1 MNAVLRLTA
10 LLALTSSA
18 LSFAQEAE
26 PLAADQQTN
35 GARTLDAV
43 SLIQGTT
50 RPSIVQI
57 VDEKGETAQLGVVV
71 SHDGYVVTK
80 ASEVPG
86 FDLVFAWS
94 DGTQSAA
101 AVVLVDR
108 GLDLLLAKADRTDT
122 VPITPASSIDCE
134 RGEWVVAFTKPMLRA
149 MALRLG
155 NISASRRRIEGH
167 GAALGIRMSNTAT
180 EGVRVVSVAS
190 ESPAAAA
197 GIKNDDV
204 VIALDD
210 QPVIDS
216 SSLSLVMGTMQP
228 GEQVKLRIRR
238 GPEEHDCSVRLA
250 SRSKVVS
257 NWDGEDY
264 ANGGVSLRTDS
275 FPDVLQHQIPL
286 TPHDMGGPLINL
298 DGRTIGLNI
307 ARVDRVST
315 FALPIETFWNKVQ
328 QWIIA
333 DRKAS
338 ANPGVPEIRPAEPP
352 ETTK

>member
-1 MNAVLRLTA
+1 MTAMLRCLLLLSLT
-10 LLALTSSA
+10 LCVIH
-18 LSFAQEAE
+18 AQDADPLPAE
-26 PLAADQQTN
+26 QQTN
-35 GARTLDAV
+35 GTQTLDAV
-43 SLIQGTT
+43 SLIRGTT
-50 RPSIVQI
+50 RPSVVQI
-57 VDEKGETAQLGVVV
+57 VNEKGETAQLGVVV
-71 SHDGYVVTK
+71 SNDGYVVTK

-94 DGTQSAA
+94 DGTQSTAS
-101 AVVLVDR
+101 VVLVDR

-122 VPITPASSIDCE
+122 VPITPASSLDVE
-134 RGEWVVAFTKPMLRA
+134 RGEWMTAFTKPNVGPMS
-149 MALRLG
+149 LRLG

-167 GAALGIRMSNTAT
+167 GAALGIRMANTST
-180 EGVRVVSVAS
+180 DGVRVESVAS
-190 ESPAAAA
+190 ESPAAVA
-197 GIKNDDV
+197 GIKRDDV

-210 QPVIDS
+210 QPVTDS

-238 GPEEHDCSVRLA
+238 GPEERDCEVRLA

-264 ANGGVSLRTDS
+264 ANGGVSLRTDN

-286 TPHDMGGPLINL
+286 SPHDMGGPLINL
-298 DGRTIGLNI
+298 DGRTIGINI

-315 FALPIETFWNKVQ
+315 FALPIEIFWNKVQ
-328 QWIIA
+328 QWIVA

-338 ANPGVPEIRPAEPP
+338 SNPGVPEIHPAQPLNP
-352 ETTK
+352 NAR